1 MIAVIRMPK
10 DRKQMMRDLEKLK
23 GQVESL
29 VSKNNTTA
37 PDGTEGNISSLL
49 KYMVEERERTNRMLE
64 GLTDKI
70 RKLEGALDGMY
81 AVAEE
86 REAAVQ
92 ARPIDNKE
100 IPLSGLDAQVL
111 DFVQTKGMIC
121 ADQLKEYMG
130 YKGRN
135 AACTRLNKLY
145 TTGLLDRFQLG
156 HKVYYKYAGKATNT
170 LIISP
175 PQ

>member
-1 MIAVIRMPK
+1 
-10 DRKQMMRDLEKLK
+10 MRDLEKLK

-29 VSKNNTTA
+29 VSKNATA
-37 PDGTEGNISSLL
+37 PEGTDGNVTALL
-49 KYMVEERERTNRMLE
+49 KYMVDERERTNRMLE

-70 RKLEGALDGMY
+70 RRLEGALDGMY
-81 AVAEE
+81 AATEE
-86 REAAVQ
+86 KEQSVQ
-92 ARPIDNKE
+92 PRIIDNRE
-100 IPLSGLDAQVL
+100 IPLSELDSQVL

-135 AACTRLNKLY
+135 AACTRLNRLY
-145 TTGLLDRFQLG
+145 VTGLLERFQLG